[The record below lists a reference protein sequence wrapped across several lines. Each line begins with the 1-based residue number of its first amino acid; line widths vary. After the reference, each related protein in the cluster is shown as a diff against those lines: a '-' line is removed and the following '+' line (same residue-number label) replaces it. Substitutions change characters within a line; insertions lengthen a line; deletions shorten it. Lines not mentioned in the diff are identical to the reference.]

1 MRWNCDDVYCYIGG
15 RLKLERE
22 TENSGVCAQK
32 RGSMRAVV
40 PMATPC
46 TGFVIGF
53 STSHW
58 EEEVVGTRGRE
69 EVRERAAVLILE
81 RERRW
86 FASKR
91 PRCETKEGREMMRG
105 SAEPETAK
113 TSSGT

>member
-1 MRWNCDDVYCYIGG
+1 
-15 RLKLERE
+15 
-22 TENSGVCAQK
+22 
-32 RGSMRAVV
+32 MRAVV
-40 PMATPC
+40 LMATPC

-58 EEEVVGTRGRE
+58 EVEVVGTRGRE

-86 FASKR
+86 FASER
-91 PRCETKEGREMMRG
+91 PRCETNERNDTVY
-105 SAEPETAK
+105 SAMTETAK